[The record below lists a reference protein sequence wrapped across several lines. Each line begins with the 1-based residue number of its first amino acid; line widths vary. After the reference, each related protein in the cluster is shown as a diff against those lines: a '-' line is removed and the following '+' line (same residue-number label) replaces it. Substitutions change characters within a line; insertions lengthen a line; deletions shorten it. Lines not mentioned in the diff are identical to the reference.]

1 MEHGTDTFQ
10 NPQVAVA
17 GASGFI
23 GQALGQSLARRF
35 HPVALSRSERQPGS
49 GYLECRRADLFSL
62 RGATEALAGADYA
75 VYLVHSMMP
84 SARLVQGNFSDL
96 DILCADNFGRAAAA
110 NGVRRIIYVG
120 GLVPDGVELSD
131 HLESRLE
138 VESALG
144 CAGVPVTTL
153 RAGMV
158 VGAKGSSYQLLARL
172 VRRLPV
178 MACPRWTQTR
188 MQPVSLREVVA
199 SIEELID
206 EDGTETQCFD
216 LGTDESLSYLQLM
229 RTVANSL
236 GLRRHFVPVP
246 FLSPRLS
253 RLWVCLTTGAPAA
266 LVSPLVESLEHEMVV
281 RPGFH
286 FRPQES
292 HRRSVE
298 EMLQEALLDEA
309 DLSDTPRAFRKSSS
323 SPTEDSKVSSVQRLH
338 PPRGSDARWLASTY
352 TAWLSTIM
360 RGLIQIDSVQSTG
373 EVRFML
379 GSTNHKLLG
388 LQPLKERSQAD
399 RQVFRVTS
407 GLLAR
412 TTERG
417 RLEFRQVL
425 GGTAAIAALQDFVPR
440 LPWWLYRL
448 TQGTFHGWVMNRF
461 RTHVAI
467 GAPCD

>member
-1 MEHGTDTFQ
+1 MDQPKETAQ
-10 NPQVAVA
+10 KPQVVVA

-23 GQALGQSLARRF
+23 GQALGRALSHRF
-35 HPVALSRSERQPGS
+35 NPVALSRSRREPGA
-49 GYLECRRADLFSL
+49 GYLECRQADLFSL
-62 RGATEALAGADYA
+62 SGATKALHGADYA

-84 SARLVQGNFSDL
+84 AARLVQGTFSDL

-110 NGVRRIIYVG
+110 NGVRRILYVG
-120 GLVPDGVELSD
+120 GLVPDGAELSE
-131 HLESRLE
+131 HLKSRLE

-144 CAGVPVTTL
+144 SGGVPVTTL

-158 VGAKGSSYQLLARL
+158 VGARGSSYQLLARL
-172 VRRLPV
+172 VRRLPI

-188 MQPVSLREVVA
+188 MQPVSLHEVVA
-199 SIEELID
+199 SIEEMLD
-206 EDGTETQCFD
+206 EDGGETRCFD
-216 LGTDESLSYLQLM
+216 LGTDESLSYLELM
-229 RTVANSL
+229 QTVAVTL
-236 GLRRHFVPVP
+236 GLRRRFIAVP

-281 RPGFH
+281 RPQCH
-286 FRPQES
+286 FRPREA
-292 HRRSVE
+292 HRRTVE
-298 EMLQEALLDEA
+298 QMLQEALLEER
-309 DLSDTPRAFRKSSS
+309 DLSDAPRAFRKSLM
-323 SPTEDSKVSSVQRLH
+323 SPAEDSKVSSVQRLH
-338 PPRGSDARWLASTY
+338 PPRGCDARWLASTY
-352 TAWLSTIM
+352 TAWLATIM
-360 RGLIQIDSVQSTG
+360 GGLIQIESVESTG

-388 LQPLKERSQAD
+388 LQPLAERSQHD
-399 RQVFRVTS
+399 RQVFRVTA

-412 TTERG
+412 KTERG

-448 TQGTFHGWVMNRF
+448 TQGTFHGWVMNQF
-461 RTHVAI
+461 RSHVAM
-467 GAPCD
+467 GPPCD